1 MRLIKNT
8 QDLLTS
14 LKLDAKSGL
23 PIRNFQIDSRK
34 VTKNSVFF
42 GLTGSNED
50 GSLYAKDAIR
60 KGASLAIAKE
70 SKILNSSAKSSK
82 IILVKSPEKCLIE
95 SAKVAMGRY
104 KGNVIGVTGSNGKTT
119 TKNILKNC
127 IKNSYATFQNYNN
140 EIGLPLCA
148 LELDSKNTAAIFEMG
163 AAKLGDIDLLSKIIK
178 PNIGIITHIGHSHLD
193 GLNSVRGVLEVKSEL
208 ISNIKKDGIAIVP
221 DGKYLNH
228 WKKMRDDISFYTFG
242 KKSSASYFP
251 SQIQMTKQ
259 GLSFFIESIHLK
271 KRIQIKTKLLGM
283 HNVLNILASFA
294 AIHAAQLNIEEFVD
308 GLRGLVNPP
317 QRLELKTWAKQS
329 QVIDDTY
336 NANPDSMR
344 AALDVLCQFKG
355 RKVAILGDMAEL
367 GRYRKKLHIGLG
379 DYAKIH
385 GVDILL
391 GYGDLIRHTA
401 FAFGDNGF
409 FFNDKIE
416 LIDFL
421 KKNLVGKENI
431 LLKGSR
437 SMRMEEILD
446 LWK

>member
-1 MRLIKNT
+1 MKLIKNT

-42 GLTGSNED
+42 GLTGLKED
-50 GSLYAKDAIR
+50 GSLYANDAIR
-60 KGASLAIAKE
+60 KGASLAIVKE
-70 SKILNSSAKSSK
+70 SKTLNSSAKSSK

-95 SAKVAMGRY
+95 SARIAMGRY

-308 GLRGLVNPP
+308 GLRGLLNPP
-317 QRLELKTWAKQS
+317 QRLELKTWAQQS

-344 AALDVLCQFKG
+344 AALDVLCQFQG

>member
-1 MRLIKNT
+1 MKLIKNT

-42 GLTGSNED
+42 GLTGLKED
-50 GSLYAKDAIR
+50 GSLYANDAIR
-60 KGASLAIAKE
+60 KGASLAIVKE

-95 SAKVAMGRY
+95 SARIAMGRY

-308 GLRGLVNPP
+308 GLRGLANPP

-344 AALDVLCQFKG
+344 AALDVLCQFQG

>member
-60 KGASLAIAKE
+60 KGASLAIVKK
-70 SKILNSSAKSSK
+70 SKILNPPVKSSK
-82 IILVKSPEKCLIE
+82 IILVKSPERCLIE

-163 AAKLGDIDLLSKIIK
+163 ATKLGDIDFLSNIIK

-228 WKKMRDDISFYTFG
+228 WKKMRDDISFYSFG

-251 SQIQMTKQ
+251 SQIRMTKQ

-271 KRIQIKTKLLGM
+271 KRIQVKTKLIGM

-294 AIHAAQLNIEEFVD
+294 SIHASQLNIEEFVD
-308 GLRGLVNPP
+308 GLRDLVNPS
-317 QRLELKTWAKQS
+317 QRLELKTWAMQS

-409 FFNDKIE
+409 FFNNKIE

-437 SMRMEEILD
+437 STRMEEILD

>member
-1 MRLIKNT
+1 MKLIKNT

-42 GLTGSNED
+42 GLTGLKED
-50 GSLYAKDAIR
+50 GSLYANDAIR
-60 KGASLAIAKE
+60 KGASLAIVKE

-95 SAKVAMGRY
+95 SARIAMGRY

-294 AIHAAQLNIEEFVD
+294 AIHAAQLNIEEFAD

-344 AALDVLCQFKG
+344 AALDVLCQFQG

-409 FFNDKIE
+409 FFNNKVD

-437 SMRMEEILD
+437 STRMEEILD

>member
-1 MRLIKNT
+1 MKLIKNT

-14 LKLDAKSGL
+14 LKLDAKLGS

-34 VTKNSVFF
+34 VVKNSVFF
-42 GLTGSNED
+42 GLTGSNEN
-50 GSLYAKDAIR
+50 GSLYVEDAIR
-60 KGASLAIAKE
+60 KGASLAIVKE
-70 SKILNSSAKSSK
+70 SKILNSLAKSSK
-82 IILVKSPEKCLIE
+82 IIPVKSPEKCLIE
-95 SAKVAMGRY
+95 SAKIAMRRY
-104 KGNVIGVTGSNGKTT
+104 NGNIIGVTGSNGKTT

-148 LELDSKNTAAIFEMG
+148 FELDSKNRAAIFEMG
-163 AAKLGDIDLLSKIIK
+163 AAKSGDIDLLSKIIK

-193 GLNSVRGVLEVKSEL
+193 GLNSIRGVLEVKSEL
-208 ISNIKKDGIAIVP
+208 ISNIKKDGVAIVP
-221 DGKYLNH
+221 DGEYLNH

-242 KKSSASYFP
+242 KQSSASYFP
-251 SQIQMTKQ
+251 SQIRMTKQ

-271 KRIQIKTKLLGM
+271 KRIPIKTKLVGM

-294 AIHAAQLNIEEFVD
+294 AIHTTQLSIEEFVD

-317 QRLELKTWAKQS
+317 QRLEVKTWAMQS

-344 AALDVLCQFKG
+344 VALDVLCQFKG

-367 GRYRKKLHIGLG
+367 GRYRKKLHIGVG

-385 GVDILL
+385 GVDFLL
-391 GYGDLIRHTA
+391 GYGDLIRHTV

-409 FFNDKIE
+409 FFNNKIE
-416 LIDFL
+416 LINFL

>member
-50 GSLYAKDAIR
+50 GSLYAKDAVR
-60 KGASLAIAKE
+60 KGASLAIVKK
-70 SKILNSSAKSSK
+70 SKILNPSVKSSK

-163 AAKLGDIDLLSKIIK
+163 ATKLGDIDFLSNIIK

-228 WKKMRDDISFYTFG
+228 WKKMRDDISFYSFG

-251 SQIQMTKQ
+251 SQIRMTKQ

-271 KRIQIKTKLLGM
+271 KRIQIKTKLIGM

-294 AIHAAQLNIEEFVD
+294 SIHASQLNIEEFVD
-308 GLRGLVNPP
+308 GLRDLVNPS
-317 QRLELKTWAKQS
+317 QRLELKTWAMQS

-409 FFNDKIE
+409 FFNNKIE

-437 SMRMEEILD
+437 STRMEEILD

>member
-1 MRLIKNT
+1 MKLIKNT

-42 GLTGSNED
+42 GLTGLKED
-50 GSLYAKDAIR
+50 GSLYANDAIR
-60 KGASLAIAKE
+60 KGASLAIVKE

-95 SAKVAMGRY
+95 SARIAMGRY

-317 QRLELKTWAKQS
+317 QRLELKTWAMQS

-344 AALDVLCQFKG
+344 AALDVLCQFQG

-437 SMRMEEILD
+437 SMQMEEILD

>member
-42 GLTGSNED
+42 GLTGLKED
-50 GSLYAKDAIR
+50 GSLYANDAIR
-60 KGASLAIAKE
+60 KGASLAIVKE

-208 ISNIKKDGIAIVP
+208 ISNIKKDGIAIIP

-242 KKSSASYFP
+242 EKSSASYFP
-251 SQIQMTKQ
+251 SQIRMTKQ

-271 KRIQIKTKLLGM
+271 KRIQIKTKLVGM

>member
-60 KGASLAIAKE
+60 KGASLAIIKK
-70 SKILNSSAKSSK
+70 SKILNPSVKSSK

-148 LELDSKNTAAIFEMG
+148 LELDSKNTSAIFEMG
-163 AAKLGDIDLLSKIIK
+163 ATKLGDIDFLSNIIK

-228 WKKMRDDISFYTFG
+228 WKKMRDDISFYSFG

-251 SQIQMTKQ
+251 SQIRMTKQ

-271 KRIQIKTKLLGM
+271 KRIQIKTKLIGM

-294 AIHAAQLNIEEFVD
+294 SIHASQLNIEEFVD
-308 GLRGLVNPP
+308 GLRDLVNPS
-317 QRLELKTWAKQS
+317 QRLELKTWAMKS

-409 FFNDKIE
+409 FFNNKVD

-437 SMRMEEILD
+437 STRMEEILD

>member
-242 KKSSASYFP
+242 EKSSASYFP
-251 SQIQMTKQ
+251 SQIRMTKQ

-271 KRIQIKTKLLGM
+271 KRIQIKTKLVGM

-446 LWK
+446 LWE

>member
-34 VTKNSVFF
+34 VIKNSVFF

-60 KGASLAIAKE
+60 KGASLAIIKK
-70 SKILNSSAKSSK
+70 SKILNPSVKSSK

-148 LELDSKNTAAIFEMG
+148 LELDSKNTSAIFEMG
-163 AAKLGDIDLLSKIIK
+163 ATKLGDIDFLSNIIK

-228 WKKMRDDISFYTFG
+228 WKKMRDDISFYSFG

-251 SQIQMTKQ
+251 SQIRMTKQ

-294 AIHAAQLNIEEFVD
+294 SIHASQLNIEEFVD
-308 GLRGLVNPP
+308 GLRDLVNPS
-317 QRLELKTWAKQS
+317 QRLELKTWAMQS

-344 AALDVLCQFKG
+344 AAIDVLSQFKG

-437 SMRMEEILD
+437 STRMEEILD

>member
-1 MRLIKNT
+1 MKLIKNT

-42 GLTGSNED
+42 GLTGLKED
-50 GSLYAKDAIR
+50 GSLYANDAIR
-60 KGASLAIAKE
+60 KGASLAIVKE

-95 SAKVAMGRY
+95 SARIAMGRY

-344 AALDVLCQFKG
+344 AALDVLCQFQG

-421 KKNLVGKENI
+421 KKNLAGKENI

>member
-1 MRLIKNT
+1 MKLIKNT

-42 GLTGSNED
+42 GLTGLKED
-50 GSLYAKDAIR
+50 GSLYANDAIR
-60 KGASLAIAKE
+60 KGASLAIVKK
-70 SKILNSSAKSSK
+70 SKTLNSSAKSSK
-82 IILVKSPEKCLIE
+82 IILVKSPEKRLIE
-95 SAKVAMGRY
+95 SARIAMGRY

-317 QRLELKTWAKQS
+317 QRLELKTWVQHS

-344 AALDVLCQFKG
+344 AALDVLCQFQG

>member
-60 KGASLAIAKE
+60 KGASLAIVKK
-70 SKILNSSAKSSK
+70 SKILNPSVKSSK

-148 LELDSKNTAAIFEMG
+148 LELDSKNTSAIFEMG
-163 AAKLGDIDLLSKIIK
+163 ATKLGDIDFLSNIIK

-228 WKKMRDDISFYTFG
+228 WKKMRDDISFYSFG

-251 SQIQMTKQ
+251 SQIRMTKQ

-271 KRIQIKTKLLGM
+271 KRIQIKTKLIGM

-294 AIHAAQLNIEEFVD
+294 SIHASQLNIEEFVD
-308 GLRGLVNPP
+308 GLRDLVNPS
-317 QRLELKTWAKQS
+317 QRLELKTWAMQS

-421 KKNLVGKENI
+421 KENLVGKENI

-437 SMRMEEILD
+437 STRMEEILD

>member
-1 MRLIKNT
+1 MKLIKNT

-42 GLTGSNED
+42 GLTGLKED
-50 GSLYAKDAIR
+50 GSLYANDAIR
-60 KGASLAIAKE
+60 KGASLAIVKE
-70 SKILNSSAKSSK
+70 RKILNSSAKSSK

-95 SAKVAMGRY
+95 SARIAMGRY

-228 WKKMRDDISFYTFG
+228 WKKMRDNISFYTFG

-344 AALDVLCQFKG
+344 AALDVLCQFQG

>member
-60 KGASLAIAKE
+60 KGASLAIVKK
-70 SKILNSSAKSSK
+70 SKILNPSVKSSK

-163 AAKLGDIDLLSKIIK
+163 ATKLGDIDFLSNIIK

-228 WKKMRDDISFYTFG
+228 WKKMRDDISFYSFG

-251 SQIQMTKQ
+251 SQIRMTKQ

-271 KRIQIKTKLLGM
+271 KRIQIKTKLIGM

-294 AIHAAQLNIEEFVD
+294 SIHASQLNIEEFVD
-308 GLRGLVNPP
+308 GLRDLVNPS
-317 QRLELKTWAKQS
+317 QRLEIKTWAMQS

-409 FFNDKIE
+409 FFNNKIE

>member
-60 KGASLAIAKE
+60 KGASLAIVKK
-70 SKILNSSAKSSK
+70 SKILNPSVKSSK

-148 LELDSKNTAAIFEMG
+148 LELDSKNTSAIFEMG
-163 AAKLGDIDLLSKIIK
+163 ATKLGDIDFLSNIIK

-228 WKKMRDDISFYTFG
+228 WKKMRDDISFYSFG

-251 SQIQMTKQ
+251 SQIRMTKQ

-294 AIHAAQLNIEEFVD
+294 SIHASQLNIEEFVD
-308 GLRGLVNPP
+308 GLRDLVNPS
-317 QRLELKTWAKQS
+317 QRLELKTWAMQS

-367 GRYRKKLHIGLG
+367 GRYRKKLHIDLG

-409 FFNDKIE
+409 FFNNKVD

-437 SMRMEEILD
+437 STRMEEILD

>member
-60 KGASLAIAKE
+60 KGASLAIVKK
-70 SKILNSSAKSSK
+70 SKILNPSVKSSK

-163 AAKLGDIDLLSKIIK
+163 ATKLGDIDFLSNIIK

-228 WKKMRDDISFYTFG
+228 WKKMRDDISFYSFG

-251 SQIQMTKQ
+251 SQIRMTKQ

-271 KRIQIKTKLLGM
+271 KRIQIKTKLIGM

-294 AIHAAQLNIEEFVD
+294 SIHASQLNIEEFVD
-308 GLRGLVNPP
+308 GLRDLVNPS
-317 QRLELKTWAKQS
+317 QRLELKTWAMQS

-401 FAFGDNGF
+401 FAFGNNGF

-446 LWK
+446 LWE